1 MTSLCVLEAEGV
13 ACLPARGP
21 GLLVA
26 NHRSPLDVL
35 WLRLSCPRPLHVVT
49 ASWLRVFGLGLWGPA
64 LGLHPLPWGADRQDL
79 VALVRPLWA
88 KGELVLVFPEGMA
101 GVLYPA
107 PPGMVGRCRGGA
119 GALVREARRLGLGLV
134 VVAAYVQAE
143 RLWCGLAL
151 PPVRITYRR
160 IGAVAYGTGYQ
171 ADRQVTDHMRRAILA
186 CARIAVA

>member
-1 MTSLCVLEAEGV
+1 LYVLEVEGV
-13 ACLPARGP
+13 ACLPSRGP
-21 GLLVA
+21 GLLGA

-49 ASWLRVFGLGLWGPA
+49 ASWLQVFGLGLWGPA
-64 LGLHPLPWGADRQDL
+64 LGLRLLPWGADRHDL

-88 KGELVLVFPEGMA
+88 SGALVLVFPEGMA
-101 GVLYPA
+101 CVLYPA
-107 PPGMVGRCRGGA
+107 PPGVLGRCRGGA

-134 VVAAYVQAE
+134 VVAAYVQAD

-160 IGAVAYGTGYQ
+160 VGAVANGTDHV
-171 ADRQVTDHMRRAILA
+171 ADRQVTDQMRRAILA
-186 CARIAVA
+186 CARLAAA